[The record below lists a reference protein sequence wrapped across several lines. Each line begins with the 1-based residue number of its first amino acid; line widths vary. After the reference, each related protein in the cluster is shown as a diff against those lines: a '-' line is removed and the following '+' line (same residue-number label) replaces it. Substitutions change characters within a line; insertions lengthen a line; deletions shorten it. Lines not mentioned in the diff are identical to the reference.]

1 MDSRENDDAFGRSQN
16 VFIVAAL
23 VLTHSSHEP
32 VVEAALDAVPG
43 RVWREDGDASLD
55 SSEHQTLLPVLLQ
68 QTLDR
73 PEERRVIGDN
83 ELAAQGLGLVHHRRG
98 QVIGQQDRADPPG
111 LAGLHQQTH
120 VIPGLRQRQRSEP
133 LQNLQHRRQIHVSR
147 EKGLMGR
154 QTTLLLQERMEKS
167 SRKLPA
173 SEKHLHQKR

>member
-55 SSEHQTLLPVLLQ
+55 SSEHQTLLPVLCS
-68 QTLDR
+68 
-73 PEERRVIGDN
+73 RRLIGKSGGVIGDN